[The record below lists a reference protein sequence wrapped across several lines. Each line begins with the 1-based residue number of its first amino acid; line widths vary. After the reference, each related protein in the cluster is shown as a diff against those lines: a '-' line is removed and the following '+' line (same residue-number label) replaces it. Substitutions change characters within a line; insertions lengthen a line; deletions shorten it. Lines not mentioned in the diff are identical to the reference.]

1 MAAFLHAINVL
12 FVCIS
17 EWPLARCLDANLIE
31 IPVEVEGPS
40 HHYYHFAFFTSRK
53 IAAHEELTWDYGIDF
68 DDDDQPV
75 ELFRCKCGSK
85 FCRNMKRSNSKFNLL
100 FVCNVHKFAS
110 LST

>member
-1 MAAFLHAINVL
+1 MQ
-12 FVCIS
+12 
-17 EWPLARCLDANLIE
+17 DLIFF
-31 IPVEVEGPS
+31 PVEKLMGIV
-40 HHYYHFAFFTSRK
+40 F
-53 IAAHEELTWDYGIDF
+53 LQDYGIDF

-100 FVCNVHKFAS
+100 FVCNVYKFVL